1 MIAPRVTHA
10 AAPHPTSR
18 VRPQLAVVAA
28 LTLIALRLGAQQ
40 QERPT
45 VQSAADAAI
54 AQGRLDDAEQL
65 LFAASSRATREPS
78 ARGALGT
85 FLASRGRLKVGA
97 VLLEEARQFGG
108 DAAVIDARLARIYS
122 WMGDWSAV
130 AALKHNVSSGPEAD
144 RARWLAS
151 HAPGHSGP
159 DSLSVPLEPN
169 EAFGLGTV
177 VVTIETAP
185 IQVDIDPNVDGLV
198 LPSWPVVTGGSQQFG
213 MRDSATIAAVYALS
227 IGTMRL
233 ANVPARLSP
242 RARPVIGL
250 DVLAALS
257 PTFDAAAHR
266 LTLRQHGAAA
276 SGETLPI
283 LLAFPGVRIVAHA
296 GQPPVF
302 IESAA
307 GRAALRGSRWTL
319 DVRHGAIVA
328 ER

>member
-1 MIAPRVTHA
+1 
-10 AAPHPTSR
+10 
-18 VRPQLAVVAA
+18 VRQTARLAFAAA
-28 LTLIALRLGAQQ
+28 LTVSALPLGAQQ

-45 VQSAADAAI
+45 APSAADAAI

-78 ARGALGT
+78 ARGALGM

-108 DAAVIDARLARIYS
+108 DAAVIDGRLSRIYS

-130 AALKHNVSSGPEAD
+130 AALKHNTTSAPELD

-151 HAPGHSGP
+151 HAPARAGA
-159 DSLSVPLEPN
+159 DSTVVELEPN
-169 EAFGLGTV
+169 EAAGLGRITLTV
-177 VVTIETAP
+177 GGASL
-185 IQVDIDPNVDGLV
+185 QADIDPNVNGLL
-198 LPSWPVVTGGSQQFG
+198 LPSTPAMAGESQQFG
-213 MRDSATIAAVYALS
+213 MHGGASVAAVFNVS
-227 IGTMRL
+227 IGELRL
-233 ANVPARLSP
+233 TNVAAQLAPA
-242 RARPVIGL
+242 ARPVVGL

-266 LTLRQHGAAA
+266 LTLRQRVAAA

-283 LLAFPGVRIVAHA
+283 LLAFPGVRIVTRA
-296 GQPPVF
+296 GQPPVS

-319 DVRHGAIVA
+319 DVRHGTIVA
-328 ER
+328 AR